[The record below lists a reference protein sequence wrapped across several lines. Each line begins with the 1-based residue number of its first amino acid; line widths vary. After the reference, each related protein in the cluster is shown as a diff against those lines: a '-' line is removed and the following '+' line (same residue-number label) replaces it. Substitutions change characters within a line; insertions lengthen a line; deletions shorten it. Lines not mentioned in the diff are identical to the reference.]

1 MHLQAIINQLEKALE
16 SDKADE
22 LRMRV
27 EVLLEFLK
35 DIPAPTP
42 APTPAPAPNLSPIPR
57 PTSATPVPTD
67 NKAQVNKVTN
77 LVNYTRPKG
86 T

>member
-35 DIPAPTP
+35 DIPTP
-42 APTPAPAPNLSPIPR
+42 AQPQPQPQI
-57 PTSATPVPTD
+57 
-67 NKAQVNKVTN
+67 
-77 LVNYTRPKG
+77 
-86 T
+86 

>member
-42 APTPAPAPNLSPIPR
+42 APAPNLSPVPR
-57 PTSATPVPTD
+57 PTSAAPIPTD